1 MKHHNKI
8 RSFGR
13 PTNQR
18 KALMRSLARALIK
31 SEKIK
36 TTEMKAKE
44 LRPYVERL
52 ITYGKKGTL
61 SDRRRL
67 SALVGKD
74 ASLKVFTELAP
85 RFEKRS
91 GGYTRITKLSPR
103 KGDASP
109 MAFIEFVE

>member
-1 MKHHNKI
+1 MKHHKKI
-8 RSFGR
+8 RSFNR
-13 PTNQR
+13 TASQR
-18 KALMRSLARALIK
+18 KALLKSLARSLIK

-61 SDRRRL
+61 TDRRRL

-74 ASLKVFTELAP
+74 ASSKVVGDLAL
-85 RFEKRS
+85 RFEKRL
-91 GGYTRITKLSPR
+91 GGYTRISKLSPR

-109 MAFIEFVE
+109 MAYIEFVD

>member
-8 RSFGR
+8 RSFNR
-13 PTNQR
+13 PRNQR
-18 KALMRSLARALIK
+18 KALLKSLSRALVID
-31 SEKIK
+31 ERIK

-44 LRPYVERL
+44 VRPFVERL

-74 ASLKVFTELAP
+74 ASMKIFNDLAP

-91 GGYTRITKLSPR
+91 GGYTRVTKISPR

-109 MAFIEFVE
+109 MAYIEFVE

>member
-1 MKHHNKI
+1 MKNHNKI
-8 RSFGR
+8 RSFNR

-18 KALMRSLARALIK
+18 KALMKSLARSLILN
-31 SEKIK
+31 ERIK

-61 SDRRRL
+61 SDRRRT

-74 ASLKVFTELAP
+74 ASLKVFTDLAS
-85 RFEKRS
+85 RFEKRE
-91 GGYTRITKLSPR
+91 GGYTRISKLSSR

-109 MAFIEFVE
+109 MAYIEFVD

>member
-1 MKHHNKI
+1 MKHHKKI
-8 RSFGR
+8 RTFNR
-13 PTNQR
+13 PSSQR
-18 KALMRSLARALIK
+18 KALMKSLARALIK
-31 SEKIK
+31 NDRIN

-61 SDRRRL
+61 SDRRRV

-74 ASLKVFTELAP
+74 ASFRLFTELVP
-85 RFEKRS
+85 RFSNRQ
-91 GGYTRITKLSPR
+91 GGYTRVVKLSPR

-109 MAFIEFVE
+109 MACIEFVE

>member
-8 RSFGR
+8 RSFNR
-13 PTNQR
+13 VRNQR
-18 KALMRSLARALIK
+18 NALLKSLARALVK
-31 SEKIK
+31 EERIK

-44 LRPYVERL
+44 IRPYVERL

-74 ASLKVFTELAP
+74 ASLKIFEDLAP
-85 RFEKRS
+85 RFEKRL

-109 MAFIEFVE
+109 MAYIEFVE

>member
-8 RSFGR
+8 RSFNR
-13 PTNQR
+13 TSKQR
-18 KALMRSLARALIK
+18 KALINSLARSLIK
-31 SEKIK
+31 NGRIK

-44 LRPYVERL
+44 LRPYAERL
-52 ITYGKKGTL
+52 ITYGKRGTL

-74 ASLKVFTELAP
+74 ASLKVFEELAP
-85 RFEKRS
+85 RFEKRE
-91 GGYTRITKLSPR
+91 GGYTRISKLSPR

-109 MAFIEFVE
+109 MAYIEFVE